1 MGIYFL
7 VDRSRLMTP
16 VLEVDLKGSGADV
29 LRRRPQFL
37 VCLKETIWFKE
48 GFLTMPAQS
57 LFSI

>member
-16 VLEVDLKGSGADV
+16 VLEIDLKGSGAEV

-37 VCLKETIWFKE
+37 VSLKEMIWFKE
-48 GFLTMPAQS
+48 GFLTMFVLS